1 MKKNQHLDIAIIGA
15 GLSGLAAA
23 HFIKKIHPDY
33 HIQIFEKSKRV
44 GGAIQ
49 THTQDGFIA
58 EAGPHGYLDN
68 VDESRELLND
78 LNINQHIRKASLNN
92 FIRYLCLNG
101 RLFPIPQH
109 PLKIIK
115 SDIMPFWSK
124 VRVLGDF
131 IKKPVE
137 SEQTIAD
144 WAQHRFGKAIL
155 PFIDAVITGTFA
167 GDINKLS
174 IDAVY
179 PGIKKLEKE
188 YGSVIKGFFKS
199 KKTRKKKGLPAMTNF
214 KQGMSFFI
222 EKMAEQHSI
231 QLETTVLAI
240 KPDQDSWKITSD
252 KQIFKA
258 SNIIVATNINQAL
271 NLLNPVEKSPF
282 LKVPESRIA
291 NVVLGF
297 EASGIDIPPG
307 FGYLA
312 PQKEN
317 RFALGAMFSTH
328 MFPERAPEGHVMLE
342 VMVGGRHHPDYME
355 LVDEDLIEKCMIDLT
370 SLMNISQNP
379 VFTHVIKTK
388 EAFPQLE
395 IGHLKI
401 QAYQKNIAAKYPG
414 LFITGFGWNGIGM
427 NEMIKEA
434 KTVADQF
441 STENERSANP
451 EQVKGIYF

>member
-1 MKKNQHLDIAIIGA
+1 MKNNQNIDIAIIGA

-23 HFIKKIHPDY
+23 HFIKKIRPDY
-33 HIQIFEKSKRV
+33 QIQIFEKSKRI

-49 THTQDGFIA
+49 THTQDGFIS
-58 EAGPHGYLDN
+58 EAGPHGYMDN
-68 VDESRELLND
+68 VDESRELLKD
-78 LNINQHIRKASLNN
+78 LKIDQHIRKASLNG

-144 WAQHRFGKAIL
+144 WAQHRFGKAML

-179 PGIKKLEKE
+179 PGFRKLEKE

-199 KKTRKKKGLPAMTNF
+199 KKNRKKKGLPAMTNF

-222 EKMAEQHSI
+222 EKLAEQHSI
-231 QLETTVLAI
+231 QLETPVIAI
-240 KPDQDSWKITSD
+240 EPDQNSWKITSD
-252 KQIFKA
+252 KGIFKA
-258 SNIIVATNINQAL
+258 GNIIVATNINQAL
-271 NLLNPVEKSPF
+271 NLLSSVEKPPI
-282 LKVPESRIA
+282 LKVPESRLA

-297 EASGIDIPPG
+297 KASGIDIPHG

-342 VMVGGRHHPDYME
+342 VLVGGRHHPDYLE
-355 LVDEDLIEKCMIDLT
+355 LADEDLIEKCMIDLT
-370 SLMNISQNP
+370 SLMDINQNP
-379 VFTHVIKTK
+379 VYTHVIKTK

-395 IGHLKI
+395 MGHLKI
-401 QAYQKNIAAKYPG
+401 QAYQKKLAAKYPG

-434 KTVADQF
+434 KIVADQF
-441 STENERSANP
+441 SSKNERSATP
-451 EQVKGIYF
+451 ENVKGIYF

>member
-1 MKKNQHLDIAIIGA
+1 MRKGQSIDIAIIGA

-23 HFIKKIHPDY
+23 HFIKKNRPDY
-33 HIQIFEKSKRV
+33 NIQIFEKSNRI

-49 THTQDGFIA
+49 THIEEGFIA

-68 VDESRELLND
+68 VDESIELIKD
-78 LNINQHIRKASLNN
+78 LNIEQHIRKASLTH
-92 FIRYLCLNG
+92 FIRYLCLKG
-101 RLFPIPQH
+101 TLFPIPQH

-131 IKKPVE
+131 IKKPIT
-137 SEQTIAD
+137 SEQTIAN
-144 WAQHRFGKAIL
+144 WAQHRFGKAML

-179 PGIKKLEKE
+179 PGFRKLEKE

-199 KKTRKKKGLPAMTNF
+199 RKNKKRKGLPAMTNF
-214 KQGMSFFI
+214 DQGMSFFI
-222 EKMAEQHSI
+222 KKLAENHNIQIDTSI
-231 QLETTVLAI
+231 LSIE
-240 KPDQDSWKITSD
+240 PDQKSWRITTD
-252 KQIFKA
+252 KQTIA
-258 SNIIVATNINQAL
+258 ATNVLVATNINQAL
-271 NLLNPVEKSPF
+271 LLLNPIDLSPVM
-282 LKVPESRIA
+282 KVPESRIA

-297 EASGIDIPPG
+297 EKASIDIPHG

-317 RFALGAMFSTH
+317 RFALGAMFSSH

-342 VMVGGRHHPDYME
+342 VMVGGRHHPDI
-355 LVDEDLIEKCMIDLT
+355 VDLPDEQLIEKSLHDLK
-370 SLMNISQNP
+370 SLMRIRKNP
-379 VFTHVIKTK
+379 VYTHVIKTK

-395 IGHLKI
+395 IGHLEILEYK
-401 QAYQKNIAAKYPG
+401 KRLEAKYAG
-414 LFITGFGWNGIGM
+414 LFISGFGWNGIGM

-434 KTVADQF
+434 KAVADQF
-441 STENERSANP
+441 SPLKRVSSNQEN
-451 EQVKGIYF
+451 VKVIYF